1 MDNEKKDIQIPIKG
15 IVERAAKKH
24 GCVLTFTICFIF
36 ASFLLPA

>member
-24 GCVLTFTICFIF
+24 GCVFDLYDMLY
-36 ASFLLPA
+36 A